1 MVDRIILYVSSFLAL
16 MLVLSVHEFAH
27 AFVAVKLGDY
37 TPKINGRYSLNPLA
51 HFDIL
56 GLICFVFIG
65 FGWAKP
71 VPVNP
76 NNFKNPR
83 RDMLFVSAAGVVA
96 NYILAFLFY
105 PLFALSMYVP
115 QFGYFTEVLQDT
127 LYFVVRFSI
136 VFFIFNLLPIYP
148 LDGFRIVDTFVKK
161 RGKGYYFLRNYGIY
175 FLYALIIL
183 NVVARTTGIEY
194 FNVLGIAINFL
205 FNYVSYPIT
214 AFWGLIL

>member
-1 MVDRIILYVSSFLAL
+1 MVGDIIAYVSRFLAL
-16 MLVLSVHEFAH
+16 MLALSVHEFAH
-27 AFVAVKLGDY
+27 AFVAVKLGDL

-76 NNFKNPR
+76 NNFKRPK
-83 RDMLFVSAAGVVA
+83 RDMLFVAAAGVVA

-105 PLFALSMYVP
+105 PLFVLSAYVP
-115 QFGYFTEVLQDT
+115 QFGYFTDVLQLS
-127 LYFVVRFSI
+127 LYYVFSFSV

-161 RGKGYYFLRNYGIY
+161 RGEGYYAFRKYGIY
-175 FLYALIIL
+175 VLYALIIL
-183 NVVARTTGIEY
+183 NAVARITGIVY

-205 FNYVSYPIT
+205 YKYVSYPIT
-214 AFWGLIL
+214 AFWGLFL